1 MTRLKKLVLNNPV
14 ILKLSEPQLPDANQL
29 AQYVIKL
36 EEGKFVL
43 IYALFKLELIRG
55 KTLLFVSSVDRC
67 YKLKLY
73 LEQFMVPCCVL
84 NSGLPVAT
92 RLHTVSQFN
101 KGV

>member
-1 MTRLKKLVLNNPV
+1 M
-14 ILKLSEPQLPDANQL
+14 PDANQL

-36 EEGKFVL
+36 EEEDKFVL

-73 LEQFMVPCCVL
+73 LEGEAAEAEVVPDINCWEIRCERRRGTK
-84 NSGLPVAT
+84 N
-92 RLHTVSQFN
+92 
-101 KGV
+101 